1 MIFPKPFFHFQ
12 VRKWSGKEWIM
23 CLLKMYVGNASL
35 SAELIE
41 HTLFDSKNWIRVAKT
56 NYAT

>member
-1 MIFPKPFFHFQ
+1 
-12 VRKWSGKEWIM
+12 M

-41 HTLFDSKNWIRVAKT
+41 HTLFDSKIGLAWRKQT
-56 NYAT
+56 T